1 MGASLLSSYAGTGL
15 RLMLLGFRDT
25 PYPGWLERDAGLGC
39 SNNADEDCA
48 WWGVAL
54 ACDDVE
60 CDDVDPVVPEV
71 KE

>member
-1 MGASLLSSYAGTGL
+1 
-15 RLMLLGFRDT
+15 MLLGFRDI
-25 PYPGWLERDAGLGC
+25 PYPGWLERDAEPGC

-48 WWGVAL
+48 GKGVTL